1 MSTKAIPEG
10 YHTITPMLVL
20 KDSRKAIAFYK
31 KAFGG
36 TERCVTPGPEGKGIM
51 HAEMTIGNSKIM
63 MSDECPNRHTKSAET
78 MGTSPVSFYLYVND
92 LDTAFQRAVHAGASA
107 NGVAGNVLGRPR
119 GDGTRPVRLLLDV
132 GHPRGRRFA
141 GRDEVAAL
149 KPCMREQGRRNEFP
163 LREARPASVIL
174 SAASF

>member
-92 LDTAFQRAVHAGASA
+92 LDTAFQRAVDAVRRRKWSCRKCSGATAWGWYATRSAIAGCW
-107 NGVAGNVLGRPR
+107 PP
-119 GDGTRPVRLLLDV
+119 TWPTF
-132 GHPRGRRFA
+132 RRK
-141 GRDEVAAL
+141 R
-149 KPCMREQGRRNEFP
+149 
-163 LREARPASVIL
+163 
-174 SAASF
+174 